1 MESLTRD
8 LRYSIRMLFKSPGF
22 TVVAVL
28 SLALAIGANTTIF
41 TIVNAVLLQ
50 PLPVEDISSLAQVY
64 TIDESNDIANFNFS
78 PTSYVNFVDYREQ
91 NDVFE
96 GLVAVVGAGF
106 TMTGRGDPQNF
117 PGQLVSGD
125 YFDVLGVNP
134 ALGRTFLPEEDETL
148 GTHPVAVISHSLWS
162 RQFGSDPTLIGE
174 TLTLNGFA
182 FTVVGVTPPGF
193 KGINTL
199 SQPDQIW
206 VPMSMHE
213 QVIIGTLAEFFE
225 ARRALFTQI
234 FGRLEAE
241 VSMGEADAA
250 MKTIAV
256 RLAEQYP
263 RDNENRTVA
272 LVPMAEAAT
281 GINQRDQFRMA
292 GGLLMGVVGLVL
304 LIACVN
310 LANLLLARATSRAR
324 EVGIR
329 TAMGAARSRL
339 FRQLLTES
347 VVLSALGG
355 ASALLV
361 AFWARD
367 ILWSFRPP
375 FLNED
380 AVELALDP
388 NVLLFTLAVSMLTG
402 LLFGLIP
409 AWKLS
414 DPDLNEVL
422 KQGGGRQGAG
432 GIGSGRIRSVLVVSQ
447 VALALVAL
455 VSAGLFIRSMQQ
467 AQGLDAGFE
476 TDRLFVM
483 GMNLGSDQM
492 GPERG
497 LPFLNE
503 ALETAR
509 SVPGVVNAAVASNFP
524 LSGGFMRSVFME
536 GQDQVP
542 GQQDILTLTNAVS
555 PGYFETL
562 GIPLLRGRDFDD
574 FDREGAPLVAIINEA
589 TARKFWPDGEALEEK
604 FIFFDHGDYREV
616 VGIVRDSLIIRVG
629 EDPTAVIYLPMEQEY
644 SSFASI
650 QVRTEA
656 DPEVVLATVRDE
668 VQALNRNLP
677 ITNVSTIDQI
687 FAQGLFAPRM
697 GAALLGLFG
706 LLALTLA
713 AIGIYGVMAY
723 SVSQRTHEIGI
734 RMALGAAGRDVV
746 RMLVRQGMT
755 LMVIGLGAG
764 LVAAFFVTRL
774 ATSLL
779 FGVSATDPI
788 TFAAVVV
795 ILGVVGMTA
804 CYIPAR
810 GATNIDPLDALR
822 ID

>member
-8 LRYSIRMLFKSPGF
+8 LKYSVRMLFKNPGF
-22 TVVAVL
+22 TIVAVL

-41 TIVNAVLLQ
+41 TILNAVLLR
-50 PLPVEDISSLAQVY
+50 PLPVDDIFTLAEMY
-64 TIDESNDIANFNFS
+64 TIDESNDIDNLNFS
-78 PTSYVNFVDYREQ
+78 PTSYINYLDYRDQ
-91 NDVFE
+91 NDVFD
-96 GLVAVVGAGF
+96 GLIAVVGTGF
-106 TMTGRGDPQNF
+106 TMTGRGDPQGF

-125 YFDVLGVNP
+125 YFNVLGVDA

-162 RQFGSDPTLIGE
+162 RQFGSDPALIGD
-174 TLTLNGFA
+174 TLTLNGTA
-182 FTVVGVTPPGF
+182 FTVVGVTPSGF
-193 KGINTL
+193 KGTNTL
-199 SQPDQIW
+199 SSPDRIW

-213 QVIIGTLAEFFE
+213 QVIIGTLSEFFE

-234 FGRLEAE
+234 FGRLKPGTSIDEAE
-241 VSMGEADAA
+241 AA

-272 LVPMAEAAT
+272 LVPLADSAI
-281 GINQRDQFRMA
+281 GINQRDQVRMA

-310 LANLLLARATSRAR
+310 LANLLLARATNRAR

-329 TAMGAARSRL
+329 TAMGAARTRL

-347 VVLSALGG
+347 VVLAGLGG

-367 ILWSFRPP
+367 ILWAFRPP
-375 FLNED
+375 FLNEE
-380 AVELALDP
+380 AVDLALDP
-388 NVLLFTLAVSMLTG
+388 TVLLFTLGVSVLTG
-402 LLFGLIP
+402 IVFGVIP

-422 KQGGGRQGAG
+422 KQGGRQGAG
-432 GIGSGRIRSVLVVSQ
+432 GIGGGRIRGVLVVSQ

-455 VSAGLFIRSMQQ
+455 ISAGLFVRSMQQ
-467 AQGLDAGFE
+467 AQQIDAGFE

-483 GMNLGSDQM
+483 GMNLGSQQM
-492 GPERG
+492 GPDRG
-497 LPFLNE
+497 LPLLKQS
-503 ALETAR
+503 LETAR
-509 SVPGVVNAAVASNFP
+509 AVPGVVNAAVASNPP

-542 GQQDILTLTNAVS
+542 GQREILTLTNAVS
-555 PGYFETL
+555 PEYFDTL
-562 GIPLLRGRDFDD
+562 GIPLLRGRDFND
-574 FDREGAPLVAIINEA
+574 FDRDEAPLVAIINES
-589 TARKFWPDGEALEEK
+589 TAEKFWPAGDALGES

-616 VGIVRDSLIIRVG
+616 VGIVADSLIIQIG
-629 EDPTAVIYLPMEQEY
+629 EDPRAVIYLPIEQEY
-644 SSFASI
+644 SPFVAI

-656 DPEVVLATVRDE
+656 DPEVVLGTVREE
-668 VQALNRNLP
+668 VQALNTNVP
-677 ITNVSTIDQI
+677 ITNVTTVEQI

-706 LLALTLA
+706 LLALALA

-734 RMALGAAGRDVV
+734 RMALGAAGQDVV
-746 RMLVRQGMT
+746 RMLVRQGLT
-755 LMVIGLGAG
+755 LTGIGLGVG

-774 ATSLL
+774 AASLL
-779 FGVSATDPI
+779 FGISATDPL
-788 TFAAVVV
+788 TFAGVVV
-795 ILGVVGMTA
+795 ILGMVGLAA

-810 GATNIDPLDALR
+810 RATHIDPLDALR

>member
-8 LRYSIRMLFKSPGF
+8 LKYSVRMLFKNPGF
-22 TVVAVL
+22 TIVAVL

-41 TIVNAVLLQ
+41 TILNAVLLR
-50 PLPVEDISSLAQVY
+50 PLPVEDISTLAEMY

-78 PTSYVNFVDYREQ
+78 PTSYVNYLDYRDQ

-96 GLVAVVGAGF
+96 GLVAVVGTGF

-125 YFDVLGVNP
+125 YFDALGVDA
-134 ALGRTFLPEEDETL
+134 ALGRTFLPEEDKTL
-148 GTHPVAVISHSLWS
+148 GTHPVAVLSHSLWS
-162 RQFGSDPTLIGE
+162 RQFGSDPTLIGD
-174 TLTLNGFA
+174 TLTLNGTA
-182 FTVVGVTPPGF
+182 FTVVGVTPAGF
-193 KGINTL
+193 KGTNTL
-199 SQPDQIW
+199 SQPDRIW
-206 VPMSMHE
+206 VPISMHE

-234 FGRLEAE
+234 FGRLKAGTSIDEAE
-241 VSMGEADAA
+241 AA

-263 RDNENRTVA
+263 RDNENRTIA
-272 LVPMAEAAT
+272 LVPLADSAI
-281 GINQRDQFRMA
+281 GINQRDQVRMA

-310 LANLLLARATSRAR
+310 LANLLLARATNRAR

-329 TAMGAARSRL
+329 TAMGAARTRL

-347 VVLSALGG
+347 VVLAGLGG

-367 ILWSFRPP
+367 ILWAFRPP
-375 FLNED
+375 FLNEE
-380 AVELALDP
+380 AVDLALDP
-388 NVLLFTLAVSMLTG
+388 TVLLFTLGVSVLTG
-402 LLFGLIP
+402 IVFGVIP

-422 KQGGGRQGAG
+422 KQGGRQGAG
-432 GIGSGRIRSVLVVSQ
+432 GIGGGRIRGVLVVSQ

-455 VSAGLFIRSMQQ
+455 VSAGLFVRSMQQ
-467 AQGLDAGFE
+467 AQRIDAGFE
-476 TDRLFVM
+476 TDKLFVM
-483 GMNLGSDQM
+483 GINLGSQQM
-492 GPERG
+492 GPDRG
-497 LPFLNE
+497 LPLLKQSIE
-503 ALETAR
+503 VAA
-509 SVPGVVNAAVASNFP
+509 SVPGVVSAAVASNPP
-524 LSGGFMRSVFME
+524 LAGGFMRSVFME
-536 GQDQVP
+536 GQEQVP
-542 GQQDILTLTNAVS
+542 GQRDILTLTNSVS

-562 GIPLLRGRDFDD
+562 GLPLLRGRDFDD
-574 FDREGAPLVAIINEA
+574 FDREEAQLVAIINQA
-589 TARKFWPDGEALEEK
+589 TAEKFWPDGDALGES
-604 FIFFDHGDYREV
+604 FIFFDHGDYREI
-616 VGIVRDSLIIRVG
+616 VGIVADSLILRIG
-629 EDPTAVIYLPMEQEY
+629 EDPTAVIYLPIEQEY

-656 DPEVVLATVRDE
+656 DPEVVLGTVRDE
-668 VQALNRNLP
+668 VQALNTDIP

-706 LLALTLA
+706 LLALVLA

-734 RMALGAAGRDVV
+734 RMALGAAGQDVV
-746 RMLVRQGMT
+746 RMLVRQGLT
-755 LMVIGLGAG
+755 LTGIGLGVG

-774 ATSLL
+774 AGSLL
-779 FGVSATDPI
+779 YGISATDPL
-788 TFAAVVV
+788 TFAGVVV
-795 ILGVVGMTA
+795 ILGMVGLAA

-810 GATNIDPLDALR
+810 RATHIDPLDALR